1 MWVTRTLPYCKNI
14 LQPQKTCNN
23 IEKRL
28 VILSNSRMCHYTLVF
43 HSLTENLKKDRAHVL
58 SQDSACTAR
67 TQMLS
72 ERWWIRLNL
81 YARFLAQTSF
91 FLWHIFVMFFV
102 HFLRNNFISNCP
114 TFYDSSY
121 GGNLISAKSKGQG
134 RYGQIQVKYIVCHAA
149 H

>member
-1 MWVTRTLPYCKNI
+1 MTRTLPYCKNI

-23 IEKRL
+23 IEKGWLYYLIL
-28 VILSNSRMCHYTLVF
+28 VCVITVVF
-43 HSLTENLKKDRAHVL
+43 HLLTENLKKDRAHVL
-58 SQDSACTAR
+58 SQDNACTAR

-72 ERWWIRLNL
+72 ERWWIRPNL

-102 HFLRNNFISNCP
+102 HFHRNNFISNCP